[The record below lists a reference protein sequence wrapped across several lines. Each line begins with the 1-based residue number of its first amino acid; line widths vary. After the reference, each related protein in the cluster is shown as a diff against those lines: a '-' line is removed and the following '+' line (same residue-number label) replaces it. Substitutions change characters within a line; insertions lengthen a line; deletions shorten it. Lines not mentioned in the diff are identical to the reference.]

1 MQKHSMI
8 EQLIDAHLDFLDQEF
23 AQAETVQMEFVQFYQ
38 WFRKQ
43 TLQDLW
49 RSEAIYA
56 LIQQQILN
64 TPASSFLIEQIAE
77 HIRFALVHP
86 TNDNSKI
93 SDVIPVLTIDKI
105 AQYVASKS
113 GHRQR
118 LIKTVVNNPAFAAMI
133 TQLIQH
139 SIQDYLDNSVIAKN
153 VPGVSRFM
161 KMGKS
166 VLESVTDTN
175 LDHAIQHY
183 LQKNVQKLTQMSESV
198 LNQHFDDEKLYHFQA
213 NLWHKIK
220 DLPLSTLKNY
230 IEIQDLPQTVNLGHE
245 IWDHLRQ
252 SDYLKQQVHDG
263 VYAWYVR
270 NQARPFDLLLRDLNI
285 DEALVQ
291 QQLQNLL
298 YPIIQKMIAEQYL
311 RQRARHYL
319 EKFYYSEK
327 AQQILNLPT
336 DQPN

>member
-1 MQKHSMI
+1 MQKHPII
-8 EQLIDAHLDFLDQEF
+8 EQLIDAQLDFLDQEF
-23 AQAETVQMEFVQFYQ
+23 NQSETVQTEFVQFYQ

-49 RSEAIYA
+49 TSEAIHQ

-64 TPASSFLIEQIAE
+64 TPASSFLVEQIAE

-86 TNDNSKI
+86 VNDSSKI
-93 SDVIPVLTIDKI
+93 ADVIPVLTIDKI

-139 SIQDYLDNSVIAKN
+139 SIQDYMDNSVIAKS
-153 VPGVSRFM
+153 VPGVSRFI

-175 LDHAIQHY
+175 LDQTIQHY

-198 LNQHFDDEKLYHFQA
+198 LNQHFDEEKLYHFQA
-213 NLWHKIK
+213 NLWHKVK
-220 DLPLSTLKNY
+220 DLPLSVLKNY
-230 IEIQDLPQTVNLGHE
+230 IEVQDLSQTVNLGHE

-270 NQARPFDLLLRDLNI
+270 NQARPFDLLLHDLNI

-291 QQLQNLL
+291 QQLQQLL
-298 YPIIQKMIAEQYL
+298 NPVIQKMIAEGYL
-311 RQRARHYL
+311 KQRARHYL

-327 AQQILNLPT
+327 TQQILNLQT
-336 DQPN
+336 NE

>member
-1 MQKHSMI
+1 MQKHPII
-8 EQLIDAHLDFLDQEF
+8 EQLIDAQLDFLDQEF
-23 AQAETVQMEFVQFYQ
+23 NQSETVQTEFVQFYQ

-49 RSEAIYA
+49 TSEAIHQ

-64 TPASSFLIEQIAE
+64 TPASSFLVEQIAE

-86 TNDNSKI
+86 VNDSSKI
-93 SDVIPVLTIDKI
+93 ADVIPVLTIDKI

-139 SIQDYLDNSVIAKN
+139 SIQDYMDNSVIAKS

-175 LDHAIQHY
+175 LDQTIQHY

-220 DLPLSTLKNY
+220 DLPLSVLKNY
-230 IEIQDLPQTVNLGHE
+230 IEVQDLSQTVNLGHE

-270 NQARPFDLLLRDLNI
+270 NQARPFDLLLHDLNI

-291 QQLQNLL
+291 QQLQQLL
-298 YPIIQKMIAEQYL
+298 NPVIQKMIAEGYL
-311 RQRARHYL
+311 KQRARHYL

-327 AQQILNLPT
+327 TQQILNLQT
-336 DQPN
+336 NE

>member
-1 MQKHSMI
+1 MQKHPII
-8 EQLIDAHLDFLDQEF
+8 EQLIDAQLDFLDQEF
-23 AQAETVQMEFVQFYQ
+23 NQSETVQTEFVQFYQ

-49 RSEAIYA
+49 TSEAIHQ

-64 TPASSFLIEQIAE
+64 TPASSFLVQQIAE

-86 TNDNSKI
+86 VNDSSQI
-93 SDVIPVLTIDKI
+93 ADVIPVLTIDKI

-118 LIKTVVNNPAFAAMI
+118 LIKAVVNNPAFATMI

-139 SIQDYLDNSVIAKN
+139 SIQDYMDNSVIAKS

-175 LDHAIQHY
+175 LDQTIQHY

-198 LNQHFDDEKLYHFQA
+198 LNQHFDEEKLYHFQA
-213 NLWHKIK
+213 NLWHKVK
-220 DLPLSTLKNY
+220 DLPLSVLKNY
-230 IEIQDLPQTVNLGHE
+230 IEVQDLSQTVNLGHE

-270 NQARPFDLLLRDLNI
+270 NQARPFDLLLHDLNI

-291 QQLQNLL
+291 QQLQQLL
-298 YPIIQKMIAEQYL
+298 NPVIQKMIAEGYL
-311 RQRARHYL
+311 KQRARHYL

-327 AQQILNLPT
+327 TQQILNLQT
-336 DQPN
+336 NE

>member
-1 MQKHSMI
+1 MQKHPII
-8 EQLIDAHLDFLDQEF
+8 EQLIDAQLDFLDQEF
-23 AQAETVQMEFVQFYQ
+23 NQSETVQTEFVQFYQ

-49 RSEAIYA
+49 TSEAIHQ

-64 TPASSFLIEQIAE
+64 TPASSFLVEQIAE

-86 TNDNSKI
+86 VNDSSKI
-93 SDVIPVLTIDKI
+93 ADVIPVLTIDKI

-139 SIQDYLDNSVIAKN
+139 SIQDYMDNSVIAKS

-175 LDHAIQHY
+175 LDQTIQHY

-198 LNQHFDDEKLYHFQA
+198 LNQHFDEEKLYHFQA
-213 NLWHKIK
+213 NLWHKVK
-220 DLPLSTLKNY
+220 DLPLSVLKNY
-230 IEIQDLPQTVNLGHE
+230 IEVQDLSQTVNLGHE

-252 SDYLKQQVHDG
+252 SEYLKQQVHDG
-263 VYAWYVR
+263 VHAWYVR
-270 NQARPFDLLLRDLNI
+270 NQARPFDLLLHDLNI

-291 QQLQNLL
+291 QQLQQLL
-298 YPIIQKMIAEQYL
+298 NPVIQKMIAEGYL
-311 RQRARHYL
+311 KQRARHYL
-319 EKFYYSEK
+319 EKFYYSEA
-327 AQQILNLPT
+327 AQQILNLQT
-336 DQPN
+336 NN

>member
-1 MQKHSMI
+1 MQKHPII
-8 EQLIDAHLDFLDQEF
+8 EQLIEAQLDFLDQEF
-23 AQAETVQMEFVQFYQ
+23 NQSETVQTEFMQFYQ

-43 TLQDLW
+43 NLQDLW
-49 RSEAIYA
+49 TSEAIHQ

-64 TPASSFLIEQIAE
+64 TPASSFLVQQIAE

-86 TNDNSKI
+86 VNDSSKI
-93 SDVIPVLTIDKI
+93 ADVIPVLTIDKI

-118 LIKTVVNNPAFAAMI
+118 LIKAVVNNPAFAAMI

-139 SIQDYLDNSVIAKN
+139 SIQDYMDNSVIAKS

-175 LDHAIQHY
+175 LDQTIQHY

-198 LNQHFDDEKLYHFQA
+198 LNQHFDEEKLYHFQA
-213 NLWHKIK
+213 NLWHKVK
-220 DLPLSTLKNY
+220 DLPLSVLKNY
-230 IEIQDLPQTVNLGHE
+230 IEVQDLSQTVNLGHE

-270 NQARPFDLLLRDLNI
+270 NQARPFDLLLHDLNI

-291 QQLQNLL
+291 QQLQQLL
-298 YPIIQKMIAEQYL
+298 NPVIQKMIAEGYL
-311 RQRARHYL
+311 KQRARHYL

-327 AQQILNLPT
+327 TQQILNLQT
-336 DQPN
+336 NE

>member
-1 MQKHSMI
+1 MQKHPII
-8 EQLIDAHLDFLDQEF
+8 EQLIEAQLDFLDQEF
-23 AQAETVQMEFVQFYQ
+23 NQSETVQTEFMQFYQ

-43 TLQDLW
+43 NLQDLW
-49 RSEAIYA
+49 TSEAIHQ

-64 TPASSFLIEQIAE
+64 TPASSFLVQQIAE

-86 TNDNSKI
+86 VNDSSQI
-93 SDVIPVLTIDKI
+93 ADVIPVLTIDKI

-118 LIKTVVNNPAFAAMI
+118 LIKAVVNNPAFAAMI

-139 SIQDYLDNSVIAKN
+139 SIQDYMDNSVIAKS

-175 LDHAIQHY
+175 LDQTIQHY

-198 LNQHFDDEKLYHFQA
+198 LNQHFDEEKLYHFQA
-213 NLWHKIK
+213 NLWHKVK
-220 DLPLSTLKNY
+220 DLPLSVLKNY
-230 IEIQDLPQTVNLGHE
+230 IEVQDLSQTVNLGHE

-270 NQARPFDLLLRDLNI
+270 NQARPFDLLLHDLNI

-291 QQLQNLL
+291 QQLQQLL
-298 YPIIQKMIAEQYL
+298 NPVIQKMIAEGYL
-311 RQRARHYL
+311 KQRARHYL

-327 AQQILNLPT
+327 TQQILNLQT
-336 DQPN
+336 NE

>member
-1 MQKHSMI
+1 MQKHPII
-8 EQLIDAHLDFLDQEF
+8 EQLIDAQLDFLDQEF
-23 AQAETVQMEFVQFYQ
+23 NQSETVQTEFVQFYQ

-49 RSEAIYA
+49 TSEAIHQ

-64 TPASSFLIEQIAE
+64 TPASSFLVEQIAE

-86 TNDNSKI
+86 VNDSSKI
-93 SDVIPVLTIDKI
+93 ADVIPVLTIDKI

-118 LIKTVVNNPAFAAMI
+118 LIKAVVNNPAFAAMI

-139 SIQDYLDNSVIAKN
+139 SIQDYMDNSVIAKS

-175 LDHAIQHY
+175 LDQTIQHY

-198 LNQHFDDEKLYHFQA
+198 LNQHFDEEKLYHFQA
-213 NLWHKIK
+213 NLWHKVK
-220 DLPLSTLKNY
+220 DLPLSVLKNY
-230 IEIQDLPQTVNLGHE
+230 IEVQDLSQTVNLGHE

-270 NQARPFDLLLRDLNI
+270 NQARPFDLLLHDLNI

-291 QQLQNLL
+291 QQLQQLL
-298 YPIIQKMIAEQYL
+298 NPVIQKMIAEGYL
-311 RQRARHYL
+311 KQRARHYL

-327 AQQILNLPT
+327 TQQILNLQT
-336 DQPN
+336 NE

>member
-1 MQKHSMI
+1 MQKHPII
-8 EQLIDAHLDFLDQEF
+8 EQLIEAQLDFLDQEF
-23 AQAETVQMEFVQFYQ
+23 NQSETVQTEFMQFYQ

-43 TLQDLW
+43 NLQDLW
-49 RSEAIYA
+49 KSEAIHQ

-64 TPASSFLIEQIAE
+64 TPASSFLVQQIAE

-86 TNDNSKI
+86 VNDSSQI
-93 SDVIPVLTIDKI
+93 ADVIPVLTIDKI

-118 LIKTVVNNPAFAAMI
+118 LIKSVVNNPAFAAMI

-139 SIQDYLDNSVIAKN
+139 SIQDYMDNSVIAKS

-175 LDHAIQHY
+175 LDQTIQHY

-198 LNQHFDDEKLYHFQA
+198 LNQHFDEEKLYHFQA
-213 NLWHKIK
+213 NLWHKVK
-220 DLPLSTLKNY
+220 DLPLSVLKNY
-230 IEIQDLPQTVNLGHE
+230 IEVQDLSQTVNLGHE

-270 NQARPFDLLLRDLNI
+270 NQARPFDLLLHDLNI

-291 QQLQNLL
+291 QQLQQLL
-298 YPIIQKMIAEQYL
+298 NPVIQKMIAEGYL
-311 RQRARHYL
+311 KQRARHYL

-327 AQQILNLPT
+327 TQQILNLQT
-336 DQPN
+336 NE